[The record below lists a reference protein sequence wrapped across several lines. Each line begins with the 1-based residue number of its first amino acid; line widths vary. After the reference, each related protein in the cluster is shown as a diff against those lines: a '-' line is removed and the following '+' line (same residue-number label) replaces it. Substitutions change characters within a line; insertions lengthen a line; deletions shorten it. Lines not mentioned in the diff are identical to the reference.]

1 MDRTHATVCV
11 FCGGVTQGR
20 AVDIVAESG
29 EQAARRAAD
38 ERVSDG
44 LSRVGA
50 AFTPAFQVDHLR
62 EPNNGLT

>member
-1 MDRTHATVCV
+1 
-11 FCGGVTQGR
+11 VTQGR